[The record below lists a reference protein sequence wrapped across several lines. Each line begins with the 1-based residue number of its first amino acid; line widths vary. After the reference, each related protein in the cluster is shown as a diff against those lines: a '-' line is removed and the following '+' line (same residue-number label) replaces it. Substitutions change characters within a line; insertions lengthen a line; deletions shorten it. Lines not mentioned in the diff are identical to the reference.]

1 MFKINILYF
10 VLKFR
15 VDLQTY
21 CVITIGVSESK
32 NKDIDD
38 LKQQNGFI
46 FCGHSFSQ
54 SYHS

>member
-1 MFKINILYF
+1 MFKIYILYF

-46 FCGHSFSQ
+46 FC
-54 SYHS
+54 